1 MEILARDLPP
11 AVASAA
17 VSPAGWLLAFCDERL
32 VPPEHPD
39 STAGAYKVN
48 RARGG
53 GRSAAVPCPGPVRSG
68 PDRPPPFSA
77 GPAAAAAAGPRSAGA
92 DRPPRAAPRRRR
104 RRVRRSAPSGTDPGA
119 GEKRVPGPGS
129 RSHSRAFPRFSPV
142 RTFPSSTYC
151 CWGSDRTG
159 TPAPSSPVTPCSR

>member
-53 GRSAAVPCPGPVRSG
+53 GGLPPSRVPVRSG
-68 PDRPPPFSA
+68 PVLTAPPRSPQA
-77 GPAAAAAAGPRSAGA
+77 QLLPRLPVPGPRVLTAPPGLPPAAAAAEY
-92 DRPPRAAPRRRR
+92 AAQLRQVP
-104 RRVRRSAPSGTDPGA
+104 T
-119 GEKRVPGPGS
+119 PGPG
-129 RSHSRAFPRFSPV
+129 RSVYPARAPVPIPVLSLGFPR
-142 RTFPSSTYC
+142 
-151 CWGSDRTG
+151 
-159 TPAPSSPVTPCSR
+159 

>member
-53 GRSAAVPCPGPVRSG
+53 GGGLPPSRVPVRSG
-68 PDRPPPFSA
+68 PVLTAPPPVLRRPSCCR
-77 GPAAAAAAGPRSAGA
+77 GCRS
-92 DRPPRAAPRRRR
+92 
-104 RRVRRSAPSGTDPGA
+104 PGR
-119 GEKRVPGPGS
+119 G
-129 RSHSRAFPRFSPV
+129 
-142 RTFPSSTYC
+142 C
-151 CWGSDRTG
+151 
-159 TPAPSSPVTPCSR
+159 